1 MDNPDRILII
11 RPSALGD
18 VCRTVPV
25 LVSLRRA
32 YPSAT
37 IDWLVQDSF
46 MDAVRGHPD
55 LTEAVVF
62 PRRAL
67 ARSAGRG
74 LLLPSLRWLGELK
87 RRRYDLVI
95 DCQGLAR
102 SGVFAW
108 ATRAP
113 SRVGYSDARELGWL
127 GVNKRH
133 RVDGARHAVDRMLSL
148 VESIGV
154 EPVVDLRLHPP
165 PEDRERVAADRELA
179 GAGYAVIAPTSRWP
193 AKRWPIDRFIEIA
206 GALSARGLGVAVVG
220 SSGER
225 EQCRALLN
233 AAKTNDAII
242 DRVGR
247 TSVGTLMAIID
258 GARLVIANDSAALHM
273 AVGFDR
279 PLVALYGPTRIE
291 CVGPYG
297 RQADVIQHVS
307 HDDRINHKI
316 AANVALMERITTSE
330 VIERIDERLG

>member
-46 MDAVRGHPD
+46 MDAVRSHPD
-55 LTEAVVF
+55 LTEAVAF

-67 ARSAGRG
+67 GRAAARGRIF
-74 LLLPSLRWLGELK
+74 PSLRWLGGLR
-87 RRRYDLVI
+87 RRRYDLAI

-102 SGVFAW
+102 SGLFAW

-113 SRVGYSDARELGWL
+113 CRVGYSDARELAWL

-133 RVDGARHAVDRMLSL
+133 RVTSAGHAVDRMLSL
-148 VESIGV
+148 VECIGV
-154 EPVVDLRLHPP
+154 EPVVDLRLYPP

-179 GAGYAVIAPTSRWP
+179 GARYAVIAPTSRWP

-206 GALSARGLGVAVVG
+206 RALESRGLSVVVVG

-225 EQCRALLN
+225 EQCRALLT
-233 AAKTNDAII
+233 AAETNDAFI

-247 TSVGTLMAIID
+247 TSVGTLMAIIE
-258 GARLVIANDSAALHM
+258 GAQLVIANDSAALHM

-279 PLVALYGPTRIE
+279 PLIALYGPTRVE
-291 CVGPYG
+291 RVGPYG
-297 RQADVIQHVS
+297 RQADVIQHVTP
-307 HDDRINHKI
+307 DDRIDHKV
-316 AANVALMERITTSE
+316 AANVALMERITTGE
-330 VIERIDERLG
+330 VIERIDERLR

>member
-37 IDWLVQDSF
+37 IDWLVQDSY
-46 MDAVRGHPD
+46 MDAVRSHPD
-55 LTEAVVF
+55 LTEAVAF
-62 PRRAL
+62 PRNAL
-67 ARSAGRG
+67 ARSAARGR
-74 LLLPSLRWLGELK
+74 LFPSLRWLSALR

-113 SRVGYSDARELGWL
+113 CRVGYSDAREFGWL

-133 RVDGARHAVDRMLSL
+133 RVTSAGHTVDRMLSL
-148 VESIGV
+148 VECIGI
-154 EPVVDLRLHPP
+154 EPVVDLRLHTP
-165 PEDRERVAADRELA
+165 PEDRERVASDRDIA
-179 GAGYAVIAPTSRWP
+179 GTRYAVIAPTSRWP
-193 AKRWPIDRFIEIA
+193 AKRWPTDRFIEIA
-206 GALSARGLGVAVVG
+206 RVLETRGVGVVVVG

-225 EQCRALLN
+225 EQCRALLT
-233 AAKTNDAII
+233 AAETNDAFI

-247 TSVGTLMAIID
+247 TSVGTLMAIIE
-258 GARLVIANDSAALHM
+258 GAQLVIANDSAALHM

-279 PLVALYGPTRIE
+279 PLIALYGPTRVAR
-291 CVGPYG
+291 VGPYG
-297 RQADVIQHVS
+297 RRADVIQHVTP
-307 HDDRINHKI
+307 DDRIDHKVG
-316 AANVALMERITTSE
+316 ANVALMERITTAE
-330 VIERIDERLG
+330 VIERIDERLR